1 MANSRTAKREFNP
14 ISLSFLDVMSC
25 GFGAVVLI
33 FLILDHSTSVR
44 NQVDNPDLAA
54 EINLLNEEINDGEQN
69 LVRIRNTISE
79 VDFQMVEAQGLA
91 RSIQQEIDNF
101 LEELAQLENST
112 LAKEES
118 VEQLKADIQNL
129 EEELER
135 LRGAQDS
142 FTGNFI
148 RPYVGDGNRQYL
160 TGLILGGSRI
170 LVLVDTSASMLDNTI
185 VNIIRRRNMSE
196 DTKIN
201 SPKWVGVRKI
211 VDWLTTQL
219 PPPSQYQ
226 IYTFNEDVQ
235 PLIPGTLG
243 SWLEVADEGQ
253 LNEAVS
259 NLNATVPAN
268 GTNMERVFQAVAAM
282 NPLPDNIYLITDGL
296 PTLGSMDSGFFN
308 RRDDDGNQN
317 TVSGREREAI
327 FRTALGELPSGIPVN
342 VVLAPL
348 EGDPMAASL
357 YWKLAVSTG
366 GSFLSPSRDWP

>member
-1 MANSRTAKREFNP
+1 MAQSRAAKREFNP

-33 FLILDHSTSVR
+33 FLILDHSSTVQ
-44 NQVDNPDLAA
+44 NDANNPDLAA
-54 EINLLNEEINDGEQN
+54 EINLLNEEIIEGQEN
-69 LVRIRNTISE
+69 LVRVRNTISD

-91 RSIQQEIDNF
+91 RSIQEQIDTF
-101 LEELAQLENST
+101 LEELAQLENTT
-112 LAKEES
+112 LAKQES
-118 VEQLKADIQNL
+118 VEKLKSDIETL

-135 LRGAQDS
+135 LRAAQDS
-142 FTGNFI
+142 FSGNFI

-196 DTKIN
+196 ETRIA
-201 SPKWVGVRKI
+201 SEKWVGVRK
-211 VDWLTTQL
+211 VLDWLTTQL

-226 IYTFNEDVQ
+226 IYTFNEQVQ
-235 PLIPGTLG
+235 PLIPGTNG
-243 SWLEVADEGQ
+243 NWLEVADEAQ
-253 LNEAVS
+253 LSDAVS
-259 NLNATVPAN
+259 RINQIIPEN
-268 GTNMERVFQAVAAM
+268 GTNLENVFQAVAAM

-296 PTLGSMDSGFFN
+296 PTLGSREGGLFN
-308 RRDDDGNQN
+308 RRPDGNQN
-317 TVSGREREAI
+317 TVSGREREEL
-327 FRTALGELPSGIPVN
+327 FRSAVGKLPPGIPVN
-342 VVLAPL
+342 IVLAPL

-366 GSFLSPSRDWP
+366 GSFLSPSSDWP